1 MIRNELS
8 GCASPGLSL
17 LPAHPLSLAFS
28 LPPAH
33 LPKDP
38 GSQPLIQFH
47 PRAHIV
53 TATVSLFWAALC
65 QLISNLTSFPPPASF
80 EITVLLSYFTNEE
93 TKTEENK
100 STTQVHSVG
109 GEQS

>member
-1 MIRNELS
+1 MIQNELS

-47 PRAHIV
+47 PRAHIDSDSDHV
-53 TATVSLFWAALC
+53 LTLGQHCVS
-65 QLISNLTSFPPPASF
+65 
-80 EITVLLSYFTNEE
+80 
-93 TKTEENK
+93 
-100 STTQVHSVG
+100 
-109 GEQS
+109 